1 MQIGIFSKTF
11 ARPTLAGVL
20 DAVAAHGLYHVQF
33 NLDCAGLE
41 PMPAVID
48 AATCDVIRQALAARA
63 IEMAAISGT
72 FNMIDP
78 DLHQR
83 QLGLQRLRVLAAAC
97 ARLDTRVITLCT
109 GTRDPVSM
117 WRRHPDNDSAEA
129 WQEMLASMHAAAEIA
144 AEFNVTMAF
153 EPEVSNVVDSARKG
167 RRLLDEIQSPH
178 LKVVMDGANV
188 FHAGELSRMHTV
200 LDETFDL
207 LGNDIVLAHAKD
219 LSQDGEAG
227 HDAAGTGLLDYDY
240 YLALLQSAGY
250 TGPLILHSLSEA
262 QVDDSVA
269 FLRGKLERK
278 QGNR

>member
-20 DAVAAHGLYHVQF
+20 DAVAAHGLQHVQF

-41 PMPAVID
+41 PMPDVID
-48 AATCDVIRQALAARA
+48 DATCDVIRQALAARG

-72 FNMIDP
+72 FNMIHP
-78 DLHQR
+78 DLYQR
-83 QLGLQRLRVLAAAC
+83 QLGLQRLRTLAAAC
-97 ARLDTRVITLCT
+97 KRLGTHVITLCT

-129 WQEMLASMHAAAEIA
+129 WQEMLASMYVAAEIA
-144 AEFNVTMAF
+144 AEFNVTMGF

-167 RRLLDEIQSPH
+167 RRLLDTIQSPH

-188 FHAGELSRMHTV
+188 FHAGELSKMHAV

-219 LSQDGEAG
+219 ISQDGEAG

-240 YLALLQSAGY
+240 YLALLQRAGY

-269 FLRGKLERK
+269 FLRGKLAGR
-278 QGNR
+278 QVNR

>member
-11 ARPTLAGVL
+11 ARSTLADVL
-20 DAVAAHGLYHVQF
+20 DAVAAHGLQHVQF
-33 NLDCAGLE
+33 NLDCAGLD
-41 PMPAVID
+41 PMPDVID
-48 AATCDVIRQALAARA
+48 DATCDVIRQALAARG
-63 IEMAAISGT
+63 IQMAAISGT
-72 FNMIDP
+72 FNMIHP
-78 DLHQR
+78 DLSQR

-97 ARLDTRVITLCT
+97 KRLDTQVITLCT
-109 GTRDPVSM
+109 GTRDSISM
-117 WRRHPDNDSAEA
+117 WRRHPDNDSTEA
-129 WQEMLASMHAAAEIA
+129 WQEMLASMQVAATIA
-144 AEFNVTMAF
+144 AEFNVTLGF

-167 RRLLDEIQSPH
+167 RRLLDTIQSPH

-188 FHAGELSRMHTV
+188 FHAGELPRMRAV
-200 LDETFDL
+200 LDETFEL

-269 FLRGKLERK
+269 FLRGKLA
-278 QGNR
+278 GLPASA

>member
-20 DAVAAHGLYHVQF
+20 DAVAAHGLQHVQF

-41 PMPAVID
+41 PMPD
-48 AATCDVIRQALAARA
+48 ALDDATCDVIRQALAARS
-63 IEMAAISGT
+63 IQMAAISGT

-78 DLHQR
+78 DLYQR

-97 ARLDTRVITLCT
+97 TRLGTHVITLCT

-117 WRRHPDNDSAEA
+117 WRRHPDNDSADA
-129 WQEMLASMHAAAEIA
+129 WQEMLASMHVAAEIA
-144 AEFNVTMAF
+144 AEFNVTMGF

-167 RRLLDEIQSPH
+167 RRLLDTLQSPH
-178 LKVVMDGANV
+178 IKVVMDGANV
-188 FHAGELSRMHTV
+188 FHAGELAKMHTV

-219 LSQDGEAG
+219 ISQDGEAG

-240 YLALLQSAGY
+240 YLALLQRAGY

-269 FLRGKLERK
+269 FLRGKLETLR
-278 QGNR
+278 

>member
-20 DAVAAHGLYHVQF
+20 DAVAAHGLQHVQF

-41 PMPAVID
+41 PMPDVID
-48 AATCDVIRQALAARA
+48 DATCDVIRQALAARG

-78 DLHQR
+78 DLYQR

-97 ARLDTRVITLCT
+97 ARLGTHVITLCT

-129 WQEMLASMHAAAEIA
+129 WQEMLASMYVAAEIA
-144 AEFNVTMAF
+144 ADFNVTMGF

-167 RRLLDEIQSPH
+167 RRLLDTIQSPH

-188 FHAGELSRMHTV
+188 FHAGELSKMHAV

-219 LSQDGEAG
+219 ISQDGEAG

-240 YLALLQSAGY
+240 YLALLQRVGY

-269 FLRGKLERK
+269 FLRGKLQNLR
-278 QGNR
+278 

>member
-20 DAVAAHGLYHVQF
+20 DAVAAHGLQHVQF

-41 PMPAVID
+41 PMPDVID
-48 AATCDVIRQALAARA
+48 ESTCDVIRQALAARG

-78 DLHQR
+78 DLYQR

-97 ARLDTRVITLCT
+97 ARLGTHVITLCT

-129 WQEMLASMHAAAEIA
+129 WQEMLASMHVAAEIA
-144 AEFNVTMAF
+144 AEFNVTMGF

-167 RRLLDEIQSPH
+167 RRLLDTIQSPH

-188 FHAGELSRMHTV
+188 FHAGELSKMHAV

-219 LSQDGEAG
+219 ISQDGEAG

-240 YLALLQSAGY
+240 YLALLQRAGY

-269 FLRGKLERK
+269 FLRAKLQNLR
-278 QGNR
+278 

>member
-20 DAVAAHGLYHVQF
+20 DAVAAHGLQHVQF

-41 PMPAVID
+41 PMPDVID
-48 AATCDVIRQALAARA
+48 DATCDEIRQALAARG

-78 DLHQR
+78 DLYQR

-97 ARLDTRVITLCT
+97 ARLGTHVITLCT

-129 WQEMLASMHAAAEIA
+129 WQEMLASMYVVAEIA
-144 AEFNVTMAF
+144 AEFNVTMGF

-167 RRLLDEIQSPH
+167 RRLLDTIQSPH

-188 FHAGELSRMHTV
+188 FHAGELSKMHAV

-219 LSQDGEAG
+219 ISQDGEAG

-240 YLALLQSAGY
+240 YLALLQRVGY

-269 FLRGKLERK
+269 FLRGKLQNLR
-278 QGNR
+278 

>member
-20 DAVAAHGLYHVQF
+20 DAVAAHGLQHVQF

-41 PMPAVID
+41 PMPDVIAD
-48 AATCDVIRQALAARA
+48 ATCDVIRQALAARG

-78 DLHQR
+78 DLSQR

-97 ARLDTRVITLCT
+97 ARLGTQVITLCT

-129 WQEMLASMHAAAEIA
+129 WQEMLASMHVAAEIA
-144 AEFNVTMAF
+144 AEFNVTMGF
-153 EPEVSNVVDSARKG
+153 EPEVSNVVDSALKG
-167 RRLLDEIQSPH
+167 RRLLDTIQSPH

-188 FHAGELSRMHTV
+188 FHAGELSTMHAV

-227 HDAAGTGLLDYDY
+227 HDAAGTGLLDYEH

-269 FLRGKLERK
+269 FLRGKLA
-278 QGNR
+278 GLPASA

>member
-20 DAVAAHGLYHVQF
+20 DAVAAHGLQHVQF

-41 PMPAVID
+41 PMPDVLD
-48 AATCDVIRQALAARA
+48 DATCDVIRQALAARS
-63 IEMAAISGT
+63 IQMAAISGT

-78 DLHQR
+78 DLYQR

-97 ARLDTRVITLCT
+97 TRLGTHVITLCT
-109 GTRDPVSM
+109 GTRDPISM

-129 WQEMLASMHAAAEIA
+129 WQEMLASMHVAAEIA
-144 AEFNVTMAF
+144 AEFNVTMGF

-167 RRLLDEIQSPH
+167 RRLLDTLQSPH
-178 LKVVMDGANV
+178 IKVVMDGANV
-188 FHAGELSRMHTV
+188 FHAGELAKMHTV

-219 LSQDGEAG
+219 ISQDGEAG

-240 YLALLQSAGY
+240 YLALLQRAGY

-269 FLRGKLERK
+269 FLRAKLETLR
-278 QGNR
+278 

>member
-11 ARPTLAGVL
+11 ARPTLADVL
-20 DAVAAHGLYHVQF
+20 DAVAAHGLQHVQF
-33 NLDCAGLE
+33 NLDCAGLD
-41 PMPAVID
+41 PMPDVID
-48 AATCDVIRQALAARA
+48 DATCDVIRQALAARG
-63 IEMAAISGT
+63 IQMAAISGT

-78 DLHQR
+78 DLSQR

-97 ARLDTRVITLCT
+97 KRLDTQVITLCT
-109 GTRDPVSM
+109 GTRDSISM

-129 WQEMLASMHAAAEIA
+129 WQEMLASMQVAATIA
-144 AEFNVTMAF
+144 AEFNVTLGF

-167 RRLLDEIQSPH
+167 RRLLDTIQSPH

-188 FHAGELSRMHTV
+188 FHAGELPRMRAV
-200 LDETFDL
+200 LDETCDL

-269 FLRGKLERK
+269 FLRGKLAGLSAN
-278 QGNR
+278 Q